1 MASTLGQEVGHNG
14 MSRGGCRAGVRG
26 RLAGGVLG
34 LSVTLG
40 WWGCLAAG
48 VFWVPPSAEAAEAAT
63 PGLVRLEA
71 RQIASLGVASTPL
84 SQAAP
89 GGLTVPAQLRLP
101 AQQQQVLAAPVAGL
115 VTAIQVDH
123 GAQVRQGQWLV
134 RLRSTQAQVL
144 RRDAQQASSQHA
156 LAERSLQRDEQ
167 LMAEGL
173 IAQSRLDQSR
183 TQARVARLAAQ
194 QQQQALGQT
203 LGSAQVSP
211 NGEITL
217 VAPMGGQVA
226 ELMVSVGQRVE
237 EAAPLLKLAN
247 LQELLVDLQVPV
259 QQAQGLQIGQAVQV
273 LMAGS
278 STAPGSGELR
288 ATVVSVAPLIDE
300 RTQSLTVHA
309 RLRQPASGGL
319 RPGQWVQA
327 RVQTSASAPV
337 LPESAILT
345 LSASG
350 EQAVFLEESPGRY
363 RLHKV
368 RVVGRQGQ
376 DMVVSGLPAQDAVSG
391 GAPLRVVTR
400 GTAALKALLKP

>member
-1 MASTLGQEVGHNG
+1 ML
-14 MSRGGCRAGVRG
+14 RGK
-26 RLAGGVLG
+26 LARGVLG

-48 VFWVPPSAEAAEAAT
+48 VFWVPPSAEAAEVAAS
-63 PGLVRLEA
+63 GLVTLDA
-71 RQIASLGVASTPL
+71 RQVASLGVASAPL

-203 LGSAQVSP
+203 LGSAQISP

-247 LQELLVDLQVPV
+247 LQELTVELQVPV
-259 QQAQGLQIGQAVQV
+259 QQAQGLQLGQAVQV
-273 LMAGS
+273 LPAGMSSPDAGS
-278 STAPGSGELR
+278 LP
-288 ATVVSVAPLIDE
+288 ATVVSIAPLLDE
-300 RTQSLTVHA
+300 RTQSVTVRA
-309 RLRQPASGGL
+309 RLRQTASGSL

-327 RVQTSASAPV
+327 RLQSAAAAPSR
-337 LPESAILT
+337 PSCR
-345 LSASG
+345 SS
-350 EQAVFLEESPGRY
+350 R
-363 RLHKV
+363 
-368 RVVGRQGQ
+368 
-376 DMVVSGLPAQDAVSG
+376 PAPAW
-391 GAPLRVVTR
+391 PR
-400 GTAALKALLKP
+400 